1 MGKVL
6 GVLKCFQRVWTPQ
19 GSMAQKVWKRET
31 PKCQPH
37 IQRHYDEQICDGEIG
52 QGSMWWRDEQES
64 EAKRGLSTVER

>member
-1 MGKVL
+1 
-6 GVLKCFQRVWTPQ
+6 
-19 GSMAQKVWKRET
+19 MAQKVWKRET